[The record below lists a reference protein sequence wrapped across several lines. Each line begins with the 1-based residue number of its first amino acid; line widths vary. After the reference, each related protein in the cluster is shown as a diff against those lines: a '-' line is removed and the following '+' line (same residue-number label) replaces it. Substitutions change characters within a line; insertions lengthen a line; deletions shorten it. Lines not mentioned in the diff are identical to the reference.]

1 MKIKGPWN
9 EAQIRTY
16 LEDTV
21 IPARVAVLLP
31 SGAPLVLSLWFLPRD
46 GAIWCACN
54 KKARVVELLR
64 EDPRCGFEIASEIPP
79 YRGVRGQG
87 EAFLDAPEGPAVLAA
102 LLARYRIAA
111 GSRLG
116 TMLTREAAND
126 NEVAIRIVPDWMTSW
141 DFSAR
146 MADAI
151 SPGIDP
157 QP

>member
-9 EAQIRTY
+9 ASQIRSH
-16 LEDTV
+16 LEASL
-21 IPARVAVLLP
+21 IPARLAVLTP
-31 SGAPLVLSLWFLPRD
+31 SGSPLVLSLWFLPRD

-54 KKARVVELLR
+54 KRARVIDLLR
-64 EDPRCGFEIASEIPP
+64 EDPRCGFEVASEIPP

-87 EAFLDAPEGPAVLAA
+87 QAWLDAPEGPAVLEQ

-111 GSRLG
+111 GSRLAG
-116 TMLTREAAND
+116 MLRSESA

-146 MADAI
+146 MRDAF
-151 SPGIDP
+151 SPQGRGD
-157 QP
+157 